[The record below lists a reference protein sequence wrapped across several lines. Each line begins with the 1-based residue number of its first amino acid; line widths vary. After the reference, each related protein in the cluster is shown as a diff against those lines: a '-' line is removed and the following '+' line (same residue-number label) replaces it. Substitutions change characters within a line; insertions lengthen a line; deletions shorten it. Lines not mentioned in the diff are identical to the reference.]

1 MGAIADL
8 LREQKEETRPISSL
22 LRTDDKEFKRDRFTP
37 PLAATGAGLTRSA
50 PTTPVLGSPSFFGTP
65 PPQAD
70 IAKEP
75 DKPAPKISLGK
86 KLGEVSEGI
95 TPAAVATYVQGIL
108 HPEMP
113 VTALSKMVPKMT
125 REETAAMPGG
135 KAAQFVTDALKFPTI
150 DLAAFVGHIT
160 DAADAAII
168 DNDTEPLKMLIGGM
182 AQDLVKVR
190 FFQETAQYKFVREKF
205 RDKWPAE
212 GFFRYVEWAV
222 EHGLWTKPTPKQK
235 EEFEQERQTHLFW
248 NAAGR
253 GLVVAGLAKGGAKKV
268 SKIENLFR
276 KPKPEPSE
284 IAKFPEDVKI
294 TKEQQVLDISRE
306 EVKRALP
313 VEEKVKAEIPK
324 EEKIVTEEPTRQAA
338 VAKEEALIPE
348 KAVRLAKK
356 APEPT
361 KPEVVKPTEKAK
373 EIVEKEFG
381 PKRKVGIPTEL
392 EGLAKERTVSA
403 RDVVKSFETELNA
416 VIRTGH
422 MGVTPARGFFKVKPE
437 VIRSKKALDIPV
449 LTHEVAHLIDKQYGL
464 KKRFAKE
471 KELQK
476 LDYEYPEKQRVSE
489 GFAEFMRL
497 WVTGHDVTKHAPKF
511 AKTWKA
517 FLNETP
523 DLANA
528 LKQSKGLVDRYRQQ
542 GATERVWSQIDM
554 KGKGEKKTVGERA
567 GELKRKAIRIA
578 TDDIYTIEWAEKHLR
593 GVKRLDPMKI
603 DPAESPTMMIR
614 ADAKTAG
621 AKAKMMV
628 MDGTYDYAGKKSG
641 MSLHESLK
649 NIKNKEQLKE
659 FTTYA
664 YARRAIDLAERG
676 IDAGI
681 DLVDARYVVE
691 KFDSPVYKKTLQNV
705 TDWNGRVLDYLV
717 EAGGLDPKIRVLM
730 SELNPAYIPLKR
742 VFEES
747 VSGRSVGKKFG
758 DLGQPVK
765 KIKGSGRLIKNP
777 YEAMIENTAQIIAT
791 ADKIRAGRS
800 FVELAVKTEGGGRW
814 IEKIPPDKQAMGMT
828 LESLKPQLEKLGVD
842 LSRLTDT
849 QMQDILTVYGNKPFY
864 LGKDNIVTFWKGG
877 KRHWYEVHPEL
888 YKSIMAIDVPQRPI
902 LYQIFS
908 APTRAVRVGATS
920 LQAGFAWITN
930 PIRDAWTFALQTA
943 YGTSARGATAQVR
956 GLAAKFKSTD
966 NYKLFMRSGT
976 DMSTFLGLDKKSI
989 RNAVTQVMANEKK
1002 AKALNIVKHPIEVTK
1017 EILSVTES
1025 ATRVAEFGDALKVLE
1040 AKWGKRTASARIGA
1054 ALAASEVTVNFRRM
1068 GTYGAILND
1077 FTAFFNAT
1085 IQGPARMY
1093 RFAKEHPVKAVT
1105 RATALI
1111 TAPTIALWMANRD
1124 EDWYK
1129 DMPTWQKYGF
1139 WNFKVGDTI
1148 VRIPR
1153 PFEWGFVFG
1162 SLPEAFLNKWYEDD
1176 PKAFNEAIAFLVDQ
1190 STPSLIPDL
1199 VRPLIEVSANYDFF
1213 RDRPIVGYYESKKPP
1228 ELQYREWTPE
1238 TYKELSRLLG
1248 YIPSI
1253 ANPELSP
1260 LQIGHLIEAYSG
1272 GLGGDV
1278 VWAAEGAAKGMKFD
1292 SPSDLPIVG
1301 RLFGRERT
1309 KEQILKGLDRER
1321 QDEIAK
1327 IKAWLKEGKKEKAK
1341 KAMREWNK
1349 AHPDAKIK

>member
-37 PLAATGAGLTRSA
+37 PPVATGIGLERVE
-50 PTTPVLGSPSFFGTP
+50 PTTPVLGSPSFFGTT

-75 DKPAPKISLGK
+75 DKPAPKISLGE
-86 KLGEVSEGI
+86 KLGEVSESI
-95 TPAAVATYVQGIL
+95 TPAAIVTFVQGIL

-113 VTALSKMVPKMT
+113 ITALFEMVPKMT
-125 REETAAMPGG
+125 RKETAAMPGG
-135 KAAQFVTDALKFPTI
+135 KAAQFVTDALKFPTV
-150 DLAAFVGHIT
+150 DMVAFVGHIT

-168 DNDTEPLKMLIGGM
+168 GNNTEPLKTLIGGM
-182 AQDLVKVR
+182 AQDLAKTR
-190 FFQETAQYKFVREKF
+190 FVTETAQYKFVRERL
-205 RDKWPAE
+205 RDKWPVE
-212 GFFRYVEWAV
+212 GFFRAVEWAV
-222 EHGLWTKPTPKQK
+222 ENGLWTKPTPQEKQDMA
-235 EEFEQERQTHLFW
+235 QERQTHLFW
-248 NAAGR
+248 NAMGR
-253 GLVVAGLAKGGAKKV
+253 GLVVAGLVKGGAKKITNV
-268 SKIENLFR
+268 ENLFR
-276 KPKPEPSE
+276 KEKPTP
-284 IAKFPEDVKI
+284 AKITELPEDVKI
-294 TKEQQVLDISRE
+294 TKEQRTLDISRE
-306 EVKRALP
+306 KAPDALQEAKAP
-313 VEEKVKAEIPK
+313 QVKAE
-324 EEKIVTEEPTRQAA
+324 
-338 VAKEEALIPE
+338 
-348 KAVRLAKK
+348 
-356 APEPT
+356 
-361 KPEVVKPTEKAK
+361 EVVPKAYPDEAIRTVLGDEYVPRAKPKVEKGTVTPKPKLAKPTEKAK

-381 PKRKVGIPTEL
+381 PKRKVGMPTEV
-392 EGLAKERTVSA
+392 EGLPEGKIVSA

-422 MGVTPARGFFKVKPE
+422 MGATPARGLFKVKPE

-449 LTHEVAHLIDKQYGL
+449 LTHEIAHLIDKQYGL

-471 KELQK
+471 KELRK

-497 WVTGHDVTKHAPKF
+497 WLTGHDVTKHAPKF
-511 AKTWKA
+511 AETWKA
-517 FLNETP
+517 FLKEAP

-542 GATERVWSQIDM
+542 GAIERVWSQIDM

-717 EAGGLDPKIRVLM
+717 EAGGLDPKIRALM

-800 FVELAVKTEGGGRW
+800 FVELAQRTEGGGRW

-842 LSRLTDT
+842 LSRLTDA

-943 YGTSARGATAQVR
+943 YGTPARGATAQVR

-989 RNAVTQVMANEKK
+989 RMAVAEVMANDKK

-1025 ATRVAEFGDALKVLE
+1025 ATRVSEFGDALKVLE

-1093 RFAKEHPVKAVT
+1093 RFTKEHPVKAVT

-1176 PKAFNEAIAFLVDQ
+1176 PKAFNKAIAFLVDQ

-1278 VWAAEGAAKGMKFD
+1278 VWAAEGAARGMKFD

-1309 KEQILKGLDRER
+1309 KEQRLKGLDRER

-1327 IKAWLKEGKKEKAK
+1327 IKAWLKEGKKEKAE

-1349 AHPDAKIK
+1349 VHPDAKIK